1 MKLLKLISYISIVIA
16 LVSCKNTNDTKD
28 SSNDICNKESYEE
41 GFKMGDAV
49 FQLYFK
55 ETCEQFVTTYN
66 TSSGKDKYKASKCFC
81 EGYNDGKNGL
91 ISKYTLKEIT
101 NQSNE
106 ITQKTSGEEEYEYE
120 GDYEEDQ
127 SIQSD
132 IKSDAPNY
140 QANQNE
146 EYKTYSNYIV
156 MGSVDDPAFFHDSP
170 DYSQRR
176 KGRFTTE
183 ETVFVQQIV
192 NGFAYIEFTNS
203 DNKTS
208 KGWIEVSYLR

>member
-1 MKLLKLISYISIVIA
+1 
-16 LVSCKNTNDTKD
+16 
-28 SSNDICNKESYEE
+28 
-41 GFKMGDAV
+41 
-49 FQLYFK
+49 
-55 ETCEQFVTTYN
+55 
-66 TSSGKDKYKASKCFC
+66 
-81 EGYNDGKNGL
+81 
-91 ISKYTLKEIT
+91 
-101 NQSNE
+101 
-106 ITQKTSGEEEYEYE
+106 
-120 GDYEEDQ
+120 
-127 SIQSD
+127 
-132 IKSDAPNY
+132 
-140 QANQNE
+140 ANQNE

-183 ETVFVQQIV
+183 ENVFVQQIV